1 MNPILNDPEFLEWE
15 RNQVGELTPER
26 VRERRSDYLSEEFG
40 EPLEWFRYE
49 PGSSSPSSLGFTVQ
63 PLMSI
68 KKDRSPIQN
77 GVRTPDSMVMI
88 FEDDT
93 PRDFTL

>member
-15 RNQVGELTPER
+15 RNQVGEIASER
-26 VRERRSDYLSEEFG
+26 MRERRSNLWSDDFG
-40 EPLEWFRYE
+40 EPLEWYRYE
-49 PGSSSPSSLGFTVQ
+49 PGPSSTCSLGFTVQ

-68 KKDRSPIQN
+68 KKDMSPTRD
-77 GVRTPDSMVMI
+77 GVRTSDSMVMI
-88 FEDDT
+88 FTDDT